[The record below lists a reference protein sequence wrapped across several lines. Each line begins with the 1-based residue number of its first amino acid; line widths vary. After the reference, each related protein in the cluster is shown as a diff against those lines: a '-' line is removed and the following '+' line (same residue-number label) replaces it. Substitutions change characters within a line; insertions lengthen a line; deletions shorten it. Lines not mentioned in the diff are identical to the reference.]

1 MAIKSGFISKV
12 AELKEQGITDEQEL
26 FDILKDGDY
35 PQISGINLLSALRLI
50 SMGLHKDKDE
60 NKDKEVVDKDEEL
73 K

>member
-50 SMGLHKDKDE
+50 SMGLHKDKEE
-60 NKDKEVVDKDEEL
+60 NKDKEVVDKEEEL